1 LATLPVAG
9 LVCAPER
16 SALVAHSAHFSRLIH
31 FSRFQA
37 YSVISFV
44 VIEEIPS
51 LALSLKHISTSTMP
65 EASNQFA
72 IVKGKLVFVTGPGLR
87 CIYVFY
93 LEYPAIYSNHP
104 INLPAASGAG
114 FLLEGVA

>member
-1 LATLPVAG
+1 MPLRDRIWWRTV
-9 LVCAPER
+9 
-16 SALVAHSAHFSRLIH
+16 HFSHLIH
-31 FSRFQA
+31 FSHFQA
-37 YSVISFV
+37 YSVMSFIV
-44 VIEEIPS
+44 MEEMSS
-51 LALSLKHISTSTMP
+51 LALSLKHISTSIVP

-72 IVKGKLVFVTGPGLR
+72 IIKGKLVFVTGPGLR